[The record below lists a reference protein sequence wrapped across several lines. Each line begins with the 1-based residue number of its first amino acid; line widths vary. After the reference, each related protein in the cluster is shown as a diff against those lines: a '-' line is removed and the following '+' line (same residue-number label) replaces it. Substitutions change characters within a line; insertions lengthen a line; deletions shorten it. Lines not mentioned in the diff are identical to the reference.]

1 MKAKYVGD
9 ASNPNEVVPDTF
21 EAYGLT
27 FEKRKFVEV
36 PDELASKFDGN
47 SHFETQGK
55 DPEAK

>member
-9 ASNPNEVVPDTF
+9 VANGEKDVPDTF

-27 FEKRKFVEV
+27 FEKGKFTEV
-36 PDELASKFDGN
+36 PDELAAKFEGN

-55 DPEAK
+55 APEAE